1 MPSKVEWSVF
11 TLQLMVQK
19 SQGQPPFGYLKP
31 VVNDGIKYRSL
42 NWWVYRFSEPSTVF
56 HLDSRN
62 RRQRQVG
69 SQITLQL
76 IGVIAQF
83 IASMTSTWR
92 IIPVDVRIVRITP
105 IYILPPWSE
114 GHLEGKQPR
123 LGDLQTMVINHL
135 LSGMILQVRTHLL
148 DCNILQGNI
157 MKYRGQRHQK
167 HNCRIKVASR
177 YLLRWL
183 FYVTSLGIMM
193 NEKVSLIAILKF
205 LQRRLPP
212 DCYQVATRRPTP
224 SVDLSFKRVACFYCF
239 PQVVMTL
246 PISCIIVVQVAY
258 MVILHYH
265 VQIRIESIFRLNQR
279 IFVGKMKNLTSQSPS
294 TMRHLSN
301 HEPRKGLSGIPN
313 KPSYLLP
320 NSSGFHN
327 WFLKL
332 NCHCSPVNYN

>member
-205 LQRRLPP
+205 SSVGFLQT
-212 DCYQVATRRPTP
+212 ATKLQQDDPHPAWT
-224 SVDLSFKRVACFYCF
+224 
-239 PQVVMTL
+239 
-246 PISCIIVVQVAY
+246 
-258 MVILHYH
+258 
-265 VQIRIESIFRLNQR
+265 FRL
-279 IFVGKMKNLTSQSPS
+279 
-294 TMRHLSN
+294 
-301 HEPRKGLSGIPN
+301 KGLRV
-313 KPSYLLP
+313 
-320 NSSGFHN
+320 FTV
-327 WFLKL
+327 FLKWWWPFL
-332 NCHCSPVNYN
+332 SLVSSWSR